1 MRSSPSKLRP
11 PAPDPLDPGAN
22 GFTHRGLHGASAPE
36 NSLAA
41 FAAAIGIGAGI
52 ECDLRLTADDQVVVF
67 HDADAVRL
75 CGDPSIIGQSS
86 LADLQHLRVGA
97 EPIPTLRQM
106 LELVGGRVPVLL
118 EAKVDGNSWRFGR
131 ALARALN
138 DYDGPIGVMSF
149 DPRLPRWLKTNAP
162 AIRRGW
168 VVRDKLTTL
177 KRWSAMRIADPQ
189 FLAVDRAAAPRA
201 WTAVAR
207 RRMPVYC
214 WTIRDADERR
224 AAEPHADALI
234 WEADGRP

>member
-1 MRSSPSKLRP
+1 MRSSPSKHRP
-11 PAPDPLDPGAN
+11 SGLDPGAN
-22 GFTHRGLHGASAPE
+22 GFTHRGLHQSLAASE

-41 FAAAIGIGAGI
+41 FAAAIEIGAGI

-67 HDADAVRL
+67 HDADALRL
-75 CGDPSIIGQSS
+75 CDDPMNIGRST
-86 LADLQHLRVGA
+86 LAHLSCLRVGA

-106 LELVGGRVPVLL
+106 LELVGGRVPILL
-118 EAKVDGNSWRFGR
+118 EAKVDRNFWRFGPALVR
-131 ALARALN
+131 ALGE
-138 DYDGPIGVMSF
+138 YSGPIGIMAF

-177 KRWSAMRIADPQ
+177 ERWAGMRVADPQ
-189 FLAVDRAAAPRA
+189 FLAVDRASAPRA
-201 WTAVAR
+201 WTRIAR
-207 RRMPVYC
+207 RTMPVYC

-224 AAEPHADALI
+224 AAQPHIDALI